1 MSFDGSFRVDY
12 ELQRLLSRCPE
23 LACIPDFYYLLKKGD
38 KVTEEEVVNAVGEI
52 VIHPKY
58 TIPLIGCFRPLARK
72 ILDRAV
78 SLLSLVPNLRCNDDG
93 GGDLMDVDPEDG
105 RGEVDDLDIED
116 SVHIIDVYSK
126 RGKGLKLHELAC
138 LAFSRAIDLIRSLLR
153 SVLGYFEF
161 APPPFERFRQ
171 RITVMEAVALGYQ
184 WRAPCR
190 QWRMARR
197 GSVTICLRGDATC
210 ERQRQGK
217 NGDEALKATPF
228 NFYFF
233 KIRILRIKGSQINI
247 IPSIRRSEINIIPS
261 IRRTAD
267 GAGLLNAVRV
277 SYRLLLAEPEV
288 FVTMWDWSCLL
299 DNISQFHDFYLGR
312 NEEPNRSECDI
323 LWCVIRILS
332 VLLKLNDRVIAK
344 FNLCSQEACSCLLRW
359 EEYCQDVALEKA
371 AWYLESSH
379 ESNRDLAGGSTRFN
393 QCQSLHSSPFDSLV
407 PSSSTILEYG
417 LLKGD
422 KKVTWDCGK
431 PFVLTSAM
439 QKSYEMVFLA
449 FSQRWPVLLYGPAGS
464 GKTAL
469 ISKLAELHGGRVLY
483 LQMDEQVDGKMLV
496 GTYVCTEQP
505 GEFRWQPGSLTQ
517 AVSNGFWVVFE
528 DVDKAPPDVQC
539 ILLPLLEGATSFFTG
554 HGEGIRVH
562 EGFRLFSTM
571 KSTKLDI
578 SMEGKS
584 SVSALWR
591 RVMIAP
597 SSHQD
602 LLQIVNKW
610 YPELKSLS
618 TELIGTFDRV
628 NELVRCHFGTGAFVG
643 SHGRFSLRDLLKWCK
658 RIAGLG
664 FHFGRDDFPTYAREN
679 IYKEAVDIFAA
690 FLTAEKR
697 LAVVKELAKMWSV
710 GPVET
715 LYPINRPVIQELAS
729 DLHIGRVVLKRNHR
743 ATWEEKK
750 HFVEI
755 RNLIHILERIAC
767 SVKYN
772 EPVLLVGETGTGKTT
787 LVQSLASKLGQKL
800 TVLNLSQQSD
810 IADLLGGFKP
820 IDAQFICIPLYKEF
834 ENLFTATFSSKVIVR
849 ILLF

>member
-171 RITVMEAVALGYQ
+171 RITVMEAVAL
-184 WRAPCR
+184 
-190 QWRMARR
+190 
-197 GSVTICLRGDATC
+197 
-210 ERQRQGK
+210 
-217 NGDEALKATPF
+217 
-228 NFYFF
+228 
-233 KIRILRIKGSQINI
+233 
-247 IPSIRRSEINIIPS
+247 
-261 IRRTAD
+261 D

-332 VLLKLNDRVIAK
+332 ILLKLNDRVIAK

-469 ISKLAELHGGRVLY
+469 ISKLAELHGGRGMLFVAHKSIISSNVYLLY
-483 LQMDEQVDGKMLV
+483 DG
-496 GTYVCTEQP
+496 
-505 GEFRWQPGSLTQ
+505 
-517 AVSNGFWVVFE
+517 
-528 DVDKAPPDVQC
+528 
-539 ILLPLLEGATSFFTG
+539 FF
-554 HGEGIRVH
+554 
-562 EGFRLFSTM
+562 
-571 KSTKLDI
+571 
-578 SMEGKS
+578 
-584 SVSALWR
+584 
-591 RVMIAP
+591 
-597 SSHQD
+597 
-602 LLQIVNKW
+602 
-610 YPELKSLS
+610 
-618 TELIGTFDRV
+618 
-628 NELVRCHFGTGAFVG
+628 FV
-643 SHGRFSLRDLLKWCK
+643 
-658 RIAGLG
+658 A
-664 FHFGRDDFPTYAREN
+664 
-679 IYKEAVDIFAA
+679 
-690 FLTAEKR
+690 
-697 LAVVKELAKMWSV
+697 
-710 GPVET
+710 
-715 LYPINRPVIQELAS
+715 
-729 DLHIGRVVLKRNHR
+729 
-743 ATWEEKK
+743 
-750 HFVEI
+750 
-755 RNLIHILERIAC
+755 
-767 SVKYN
+767 
-772 EPVLLVGETGTGKTT
+772 
-787 LVQSLASKLGQKL
+787 
-800 TVLNLSQQSD
+800 
-810 IADLLGGFKP
+810 
-820 IDAQFICIPLYKEF
+820 
-834 ENLFTATFSSKVIVR
+834 
-849 ILLF
+849 